1 MPDHTVTDGAGPGLY
16 ATDVSV
22 RYGGVLA
29 NDEIT
34 VRVPNG
40 KVVGLI
46 GPNGA
51 GKTTFVDAISGFTP
65 ASGEVWMNGSRV
77 DGLPAHQRTRRGMS
91 RTWQSGELF
100 NELTVAENVLVAG
113 ERVGLGAL
121 FADSIARV
129 RPKRPDWVY
138 ETLDLVGLRD
148 AGDRRPQELALGE
161 QKLLGV
167 ARALAAKPSVLLLD
181 EPAAGLDRQQSRTF
195 GHEVRTIA
203 ERDVAVLLIDH
214 DVRLVV
220 DICDE
225 LVVLNFGRV
234 IAQGTPEEVVRDKN
248 VVAAYLGGSAPE
260 VHVS

>member
-1 MPDHTVTDGAGPGLY
+1 MGDGAVADAAGPGLL
-16 ATDVSV
+16 ATEVSV

-29 NDEIT
+29 NDEVT
-34 VRVPNG
+34 VRVPSG
-40 KVVGLI
+40 RVVGLI

-65 ASGEVWMNGSRV
+65 ATGQVWMNGQRV
-77 DGLPAHQRTRRGMS
+77 DGMPAHQRTRQGMS

-129 RPKRPDWVY
+129 RPRRPDWVY
-138 ETLDLVGLRD
+138 ETLDLVGLRE
-148 AGDRRPQELALGE
+148 AGEVRPQQLSLAE

-167 ARALAAKPSVLLLD
+167 ARALAARPSVLLLD
-181 EPAAGLDRQQSRTF
+181 EPAAGLDREQSRAF
-195 GHEVRTIA
+195 GREVRTIA
-203 ERDVAVLLIDH
+203 ERGVAVLLIDH

-234 IAQGTPEEVVRDKN
+234 IAQGTPEQVVKDKN
-248 VVAAYLGGSAPE
+248 VVAAYLGGANPE
-260 VHVS
+260 VNVS

>member
-1 MPDHTVTDGAGPGLY
+1 MADPAVPGAGPGLY
-16 ATDVSV
+16 ATGVSV

-34 VRVPNG
+34 VSVPSG
-40 KVVGLI
+40 RVVGLI

-65 ASGEVWMNGSRV
+65 ASGEVWMNGRRV
-77 DGLPAHQRTRRGMS
+77 DGLPAHQRTRQGMS

-100 NELTVAENVLVAG
+100 NELTVAENIQVAG
-113 ERVGLGAL
+113 ERVGIRAL
-121 FADSIARV
+121 FADSMARI
-129 RPKRPDWVY
+129 RPRRQEWVD
-138 ETLDLVGLRD
+138 ETLDLVGLRQV
-148 AGDRRPQELALGE
+148 GQRRPQELALGE

-181 EPAAGLDRQQSRTF
+181 EPAAGLDREQSRTF
-195 GHEVRTIA
+195 GTEVRTIA
-203 ERDVAVLLIDH
+203 ERGVAVLLIDH

-225 LVVLNFGRV
+225 LVVLDFGQV
-234 IAQGTPEEVVRDKN
+234 IAQGTPHEVVRDKK
-248 VVAAYLGGSAPE
+248 VVAAYLGGTAAE
-260 VHVS
+260 VDVS

>member
-1 MPDHTVTDGAGPGLY
+1 MADAAAAPSTGAGLY
-16 ATDVSV
+16 ATGVSV

-34 VRVPNG
+34 VSVPNG
-40 KVVGLI
+40 RVVGLI

-65 ASGEVWMNGSRV
+65 STGQVWMNGRRV
-77 DGLPAHQRTRRGMS
+77 DGLPAHQRTRQGMS

-100 NELTVAENVLVAG
+100 NELTVAENILVAG
-113 ERVGLGAL
+113 ERVGLRAL
-121 FADSIARV
+121 IGDSLARV
-129 RPKRPDWVY
+129 RPRRPEWVY
-138 ETLDLVGLRD
+138 DTLDLVGLRQ
-148 AGDRRPQELALGE
+148 AGERRPQELALGE

-181 EPAAGLDRQQSRTF
+181 EPAAGLDRLQSWTF
-195 GHEVRTIA
+195 GKEVRTIA

-225 LVVLNFGRV
+225 LVVLDFGQV
-234 IAQGTPEEVVRDKN
+234 IAHGTPDEVVRDKR
-248 VVAAYLGGSAPE
+248 VVAAYLGGSE
-260 VHVS
+260 VHVP